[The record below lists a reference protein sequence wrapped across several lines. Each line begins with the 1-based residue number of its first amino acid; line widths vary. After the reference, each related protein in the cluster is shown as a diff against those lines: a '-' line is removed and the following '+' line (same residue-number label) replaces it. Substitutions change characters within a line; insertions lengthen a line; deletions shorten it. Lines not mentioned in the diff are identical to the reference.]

1 MNWPWTCRVWTKH
14 HLVRNS
20 CTWIWAVSSIRETSD
35 GLCSD
40 RSMKTVVCLFDII
53 GPIIPQIFPRLGRLD
68 ETTWLYLRPCFLKRN
83 LVYMFCTSVN
93 TVFSVCRSIPA
104 NTDSDA
110 HVCRPY
116 QCSITCVCELRR
128 WLGVICVISEGHKQ
142 TSITHWWRREVQNS
156 CWWCFADKT
165 VTFDLSVCYKIDF
178 LLSLVPTVRQ

>member
-1 MNWPWTCRVWTKH
+1 MVSVQTE
-14 HLVRNS
+14 
-20 CTWIWAVSSIRETSD
+20 IWKQFFVSEI
-35 GLCSD
+35 
-40 RSMKTVVCLFDII
+40 CLFDII

-83 LVYMFCTSVN
+83 LVYMFCTFVN
-93 TVFSVCRSIPA
+93 TVFSVSRSIPA

-142 TSITHWWRREVQNS
+142 TSITHWWRREAQNS

-165 VTFDLSVCYKIDF
+165 VTFDLSVLYNR
-178 LLSLVPTVRQ
+178 LSAFTGSHCASITMTCVMSDVLACLSWC